1 MRLESFS
8 VRNYRSIRQAAR
20 VPLRAGVTV
29 LLGPNNEGKSN
40 ILRALALAVE
50 TIEST
55 AAAHRHGRPL
65 ARPPR
70 TLVGGA
76 FRFSRPRPRGSLDFD
91 WNRDYP
97 TDLQERQPSGE
108 TVVRLTFA
116 LNQQDCVDIAN
127 ETGRHITETLPIE
140 LSFGP
145 RQIGFRVP
153 KRRWGHELSKQAGAI
168 AEFISSR
175 ARFEYIPAVR
185 THHHATRVIDD
196 LLSMRLSVLEE
207 KTEYVDA
214 LDTIRRLQEPV
225 LAQVSEEMT
234 ATLQVFLP
242 AVTSVRVELS
252 QDHRYQRLR
261 ESSDIIVD
269 DGVATSLSS
278 KGDGVISLAAI
289 GLMRRGVA
297 QGRARQTI
305 LAIEEPES
313 HLHPQ
318 AVHLLRDAM
327 NDIAKNQQ
335 VILTTHSPLFVDR
348 SVPTA
353 NVIVQANTA
362 CPAQSLQA
370 IRDSLGVRVHDNLF
384 NAETVLFVEGPHD
397 QQAIDAL
404 VRWRSRAAAE
414 ALDDG
419 RLAIQVLG
427 GCSKLPASVYA
438 VDRQVMNWH
447 CLLDNDKVAHD
458 CFQLL
463 VDERMAKPLQATF
476 TTLGKESETEIED
489 WYRTACYEPQLTSLY
504 GDLLASSAFQRS
516 RGKWSVRLQSAFQAA
531 GQPWQSNEFEVKRLV
546 AACVAASPEA
556 ALRRE
561 AQAAFQ
567 SVVDRLEALLT

>member
-1 MRLESFS
+1 MLHKLVSK
-8 VRNYRSIRQAAR
+8 RS
-20 VPLRAGVTV
+20 G
-29 LLGPNNEGKSN
+29 
-40 ILRALALAVE
+40 
-50 TIEST
+50 
-55 AAAHRHGRPL
+55 AAALRI
-65 ARPPR
+65 ARPR
-70 TLVGGA
+70 
-76 FRFSRPRPRGSLDFD
+76 SRASTDFD
-91 WNRDYP
+91 WTRDYP
-97 TDLQERQPSGE
+97 TDLQDRQANGE
-108 TVVRLTFA
+108 TTVRLTFA

-127 ETGRHITETLPIE
+127 ETGRHITESLPIE

-145 RQIGFRVP
+145 RHVRFRVP
-153 KRRWGHELSKQAGAI
+153 KRRWGHELSKQVGPI
-168 AEFISSR
+168 AQFISSR

-185 THHHATRVIDD
+185 THHNATRVIDD
-196 LLSMRLSVLEE
+196 ILSMRLAVLEE
-207 KTEYVDA
+207 QPEYVQA

-234 ATLQVFLP
+234 STLKVFLP

-289 GLMRRGVA
+289 GLMRLGVA
-297 QGRARQTI
+297 RGRARQAI

-348 SVPTA
+348 SVPSA

-362 CPAQSLQA
+362 TVAQGLKA

-397 QQAIDAL
+397 LRAIVAL
-404 VRWRSRAAAE
+404 VRWRSPVAAK

-419 RLAIQVLG
+419 RLAIQALG

-438 VDRQVMNWH
+438 VERQVMNWH
-447 CLLDNDKVAHD
+447 CLLDNDKVARE
-458 CFQLL
+458 CFLRL
-463 VDERMAKPLQATF
+463 VDERMAKPIQATF

-489 WYRTACYEPQLTSLY
+489 WYRIACYEAPLSSQYGNLT
-504 GDLLASSAFQRS
+504 ASSAFTAC
-516 RGKWSVRLQSAFQAA
+516 RGKWSVRMQSAFQAA
-531 GQPWQSNEFEVKRLV
+531 GQLWQSSEFDVKRLV
-546 AACVAASPEA
+546 AECVAASPQS

-561 AQAAFQ
+561 AEGPFQ
-567 SVVDRLEALLT
+567 SVVDRLEALLV